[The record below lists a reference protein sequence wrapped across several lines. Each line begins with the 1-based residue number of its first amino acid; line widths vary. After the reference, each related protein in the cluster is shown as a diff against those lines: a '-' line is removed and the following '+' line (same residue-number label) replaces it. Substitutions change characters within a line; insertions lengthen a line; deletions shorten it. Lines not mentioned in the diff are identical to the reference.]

1 MLLFLHSTVR
11 SKKKIEDNFEYDET
25 FSISGY
31 VWDEYGDPVEGVT
44 VSTSFSQTE
53 TDKDGKYTFVGLNGS
68 VVVSVEKEGYQFET
82 LFT

>member
-1 MLLFLHSTVR
+1 MSST
-11 SKKKIEDNFEYDET
+11 SQET
-25 FSISGY
+25 LVSPAIPETENEPYSS
-31 VWDEYGDPVEGVT
+31 

-82 LFT
+82 SNKLVKNE